1 MPDAFGLAAIVTKFA
16 LYLGVMTAAGTVIAT
31 LIFRLDRTRGLAA
44 AFAVLGLGATILAFS
59 LRGANL
65 TGDVSG
71 MTDPEMLGLLWTT
84 PVGTALL
91 LRLVGLGLL
100 VAGLFMGRVG
110 IWVSVVGGVLA
121 IWSFDQVGHVS
132 GRETTLLDISLTVH
146 LLAVALWIGVLTPL
160 KRLASS
166 TATYATA
173 ADLGHR
179 FGVVASVTVPVLII
193 MGGYMS
199 YQLVGSFPALIGTGY
214 GQALITK
221 VLLVGLLLGLA
232 AANKLRFI
240 PALRAGDP
248 AAISGELRKIGRLA
262 GIDKDALEACLN
274 DSAKAEVL
282 VAWYQ
287 KNVTADDVSGTPS
300 FILNGTPVK
309 NQAYAE
315 FAKLID
321 AELAK

>member
-16 LYLGVMTAAGTVIAT
+16 LYLGVMTSAGTVMAM
-31 LIFRLDRTRGLAA
+31 LMFRLERTRGLAMT
-44 AFAVLGLGATILAFS
+44 FAVLGIVAAILAFS

-71 MTDPEMLGLLWTT
+71 LTDPEMLKLLWTT

-100 VAGLFMGRVG
+100 IAGLFMGRLG
-110 IWVSVVGGVLA
+110 TWVSVLGGVIA

-132 GRETTLLDISLTVH
+132 GLETTLLDLALMLH

-166 TATYATA
+166 SSTYASA
-173 ADLGHR
+173 ADVGHR
-179 FGVVASVTVPVLII
+179 FGVVASATVPVLII
-193 MGGYMS
+193 VGGYMG
-199 YQLVGSFPALIGTGY
+199 YQLVGSFTALVGTSY
-214 GQALITK
+214 GQAMIIK

-240 PALRAGDP
+240 PALRTGDP
-248 AAISGELRKIGRLA
+248 AVANHLSKSISVEWIVILA
-262 GIDKDALEACLN
+262 
-274 DSAKAEVL
+274 VL
-282 VAWYQ
+282 GM
-287 KNVTADDVSGTPS
+287 TAVLTTNLTLP
-300 FILNGTPVK
+300 T
-309 NQAYAE
+309 
-315 FAKLID
+315 
-321 AELAK
+321 

>member
-16 LYLGVMTAAGTVIAT
+16 LYLGVMTSAGTVMAM
-31 LIFRLDRTRGLAA
+31 LMFRLERTRGLAMT
-44 AFAVLGLGATILAFS
+44 FAVLGIVAAILAFS

-71 MTDPEMLGLLWTT
+71 LTDPEMLKLLWTT

-100 VAGLFMGRVG
+100 IAGLFMGRVG
-110 IWVSVVGGVLA
+110 TWVSVLGGVIA

-132 GRETTLLDISLTVH
+132 GLETTLLDLALMLH

-166 TATYATA
+166 SSTYASA
-173 ADLGHR
+173 ADVGHR
-179 FGVVASVTVPVLII
+179 FGVVASATVPVLII
-193 MGGYMS
+193 VGGYMG
-199 YQLVGSFPALIGTGY
+199 YQLVGSFTALVGTSY
-214 GQALITK
+214 GQAMIIK

-240 PALRAGDP
+240 PALRTGDP
-248 AAISGELRKIGRLA
+248 AAANHLSKSISIEWIVILA
-262 GIDKDALEACLN
+262 
-274 DSAKAEVL
+274 VL
-282 VAWYQ
+282 GM
-287 KNVTADDVSGTPS
+287 TAVLTTNLTLP
-300 FILNGTPVK
+300 T
-309 NQAYAE
+309 
-315 FAKLID
+315 
-321 AELAK
+321 

>member
-16 LYLGVMTAAGTVIAT
+16 LYLGVMTSAGTVMAM
-31 LIFRLDRTRGLAA
+31 LMFRLERTRGLAMT
-44 AFAVLGLGATILAFS
+44 FAVLGIVAAILAFS

-71 MTDPEMLGLLWTT
+71 LTDPEMLKLLWTT

-100 VAGLFMGRVG
+100 IAGLFMGRVG
-110 IWVSVVGGVLA
+110 TWVSVLGGVIA

-132 GRETTLLDISLTVH
+132 GLETTLLDLALMLH

-166 TATYATA
+166 SSTYASA
-173 ADLGHR
+173 ADVGHR
-179 FGVVASVTVPVLII
+179 FGVVASATVPVLII
-193 MGGYMS
+193 VGGYMG
-199 YQLVGSFPALIGTGY
+199 YVLVGSLDALIGTGY
-214 GQALITK
+214 GQALIIK

-240 PALRAGDP
+240 PALRVG
-248 AAISGELRKIGRLA
+248 
-262 GIDKDALEACLN
+262 
-274 DSAKAEVL
+274 DSAAANHLSKSISVEWLVILAVL
-282 VAWYQ
+282 GT
-287 KNVTADDVSGTPS
+287 TAVLTTNLTLP
-300 FILNGTPVK
+300 T
-309 NQAYAE
+309 
-315 FAKLID
+315 
-321 AELAK
+321 

>member
-16 LYLGVMTAAGTVIAT
+16 LYLGVMTSAGTVMAM
-31 LIFRLDRTRGLAA
+31 LMFRLERTRGLAMT
-44 AFAVLGLGATILAFS
+44 FAVLGIVAAILAFS

-71 MTDPEMLGLLWTT
+71 LTDPEMLKILWTT

-100 VAGLFMGRVG
+100 IAGLLMGRVG
-110 IWVSVVGGVLA
+110 TWVSVLGGVIA

-132 GRETTLLDISLTVH
+132 GLETTLLDLALMLH

-166 TATYATA
+166 SSTYASA
-173 ADLGHR
+173 ADVGHR
-179 FGVVASVTVPVLII
+179 FGVVASATVPVLII
-193 MGGYMS
+193 VGGYMG
-199 YQLVGSFPALIGTGY
+199 YVLVGSLDALIGTGY
-214 GQALITK
+214 GQALIIK

-240 PALRAGDP
+240 PALRVG
-248 AAISGELRKIGRLA
+248 
-262 GIDKDALEACLN
+262 
-274 DSAKAEVL
+274 DSAAANHLSKSISVEWLVILAVL
-282 VAWYQ
+282 GT
-287 KNVTADDVSGTPS
+287 TAVLTTNLTLP
-300 FILNGTPVK
+300 T
-309 NQAYAE
+309 
-315 FAKLID
+315 
-321 AELAK
+321 

>member
-16 LYLGVMTAAGTVIAT
+16 LYLGVMTSAGTVMAT
-31 LIFRLDRTRGLAA
+31 LMFRLERTRGLAMT
-44 AFAVLGLGATILAFS
+44 FAVLGIIAAILAFS

-71 MTDPEMLGLLWTT
+71 LTDPEMLKLLWTT

-100 VAGLFMGRVG
+100 IAGLFMGRVG
-110 IWVSVVGGVLA
+110 TWVSVLGGVIA

-132 GRETTLLDISLTVH
+132 GLETTLLDLALMLH

-166 TATYATA
+166 SSTYASA
-173 ADLGHR
+173 ADVGHR
-179 FGVVASVTVPVLII
+179 FGVVASATVPVLII
-193 MGGYMS
+193 VGGYMG
-199 YQLVGSFPALIGTGY
+199 YQLVGSFTALVGTSY
-214 GQALITK
+214 GQAMIIK

-240 PALRAGDP
+240 PALRTGDP
-248 AAISGELRKIGRLA
+248 AVANHLSKSISVEWIVILA
-262 GIDKDALEACLN
+262 
-274 DSAKAEVL
+274 VL
-282 VAWYQ
+282 GM
-287 KNVTADDVSGTPS
+287 TAVLTTNLTLP
-300 FILNGTPVK
+300 T
-309 NQAYAE
+309 
-315 FAKLID
+315 
-321 AELAK
+321 

>member
-1 MPDAFGLAAIVTKFA
+1 MPDALGLAAIITKFA

-31 LIFRLDRTRGLAA
+31 LMFRLDRTRGLAV
-44 AFAVLGLGATILAFS
+44 AFAVLGLVATILAFS

-100 VAGLFMGRVG
+100 IAGLFLGRFG
-110 IWVSVVGGVLA
+110 IWVSVLGGIIA
-121 IWSFDQVGHVS
+121 IWSFDHVGHVS
-132 GRETTLLDISLTVH
+132 GREIALLDIALTLH

-166 TATYATA
+166 SATYAA
-173 ADLGHR
+173 VADVGHR
-179 FGVVASVTVPVLII
+179 FGVVAMITVPALII
-193 MGGYMS
+193 AGGYMG
-199 YQLVGSFPALIGTGY
+199 YELVGSLEALITTGY
-214 GQALITK
+214 GQALIIK

-240 PALRAGDP
+240 PAVRAGNP
-248 AAISGELRKIGRLA
+248 AAATHLSKSISVEWLVILA
-262 GIDKDALEACLN
+262 
-274 DSAKAEVL
+274 VL
-282 VAWYQ
+282 GT
-287 KNVTADDVSGTPS
+287 TAVLTTNLTLP
-300 FILNGTPVK
+300 T
-309 NQAYAE
+309 
-315 FAKLID
+315 
-321 AELAK
+321 

>member
-16 LYLGVMTAAGTVIAT
+16 LYLGVMTSAGTVMAM
-31 LIFRLDRTRGLAA
+31 LMFRLERTRGLAMT
-44 AFAVLGLGATILAFS
+44 FAVLGIVAAILAFS

-71 MTDPEMLGLLWTT
+71 LTDPEMLKLLWTT

-100 VAGLFMGRVG
+100 IAGLLMGRVG
-110 IWVSVVGGVLA
+110 TWVSVLGGVIA

-132 GRETTLLDISLTVH
+132 GLEITLLDLALMLH

-166 TATYATA
+166 SSTYASA
-173 ADLGHR
+173 ADVGHR
-179 FGVVASVTVPVLII
+179 FGVVASATVPVLII
-193 MGGYMS
+193 VGGYMG
-199 YQLVGSFPALIGTGY
+199 YQLVGSFTALVGTSY
-214 GQALITK
+214 GQAMIIK

-240 PALRAGDP
+240 PALRTG
-248 AAISGELRKIGRLA
+248 
-262 GIDKDALEACLN
+262 
-274 DSAKAEVL
+274 DSAVANHLSKSISVEWIVILAVL
-282 VAWYQ
+282 GM
-287 KNVTADDVSGTPS
+287 TAVLTTNLTLP
-300 FILNGTPVK
+300 T
-309 NQAYAE
+309 
-315 FAKLID
+315 
-321 AELAK
+321 